1 VTVRGAPL
9 GSRRD
14 PARRAQVAAMVQGRT
29 RREVVDRIKEVKAM
43 LARAAPA
50 T

>member
-1 VTVRGAPL
+1 
-9 GSRRD
+9 
-14 PARRAQVAAMVQGRT
+14 VAAMVQGRT